1 MAAFFSFL
9 LIFISIKLFFIME
22 SKKIKDSDIL
32 KAMAMHLDEDSVV
45 FGANGHYAVGAYYD
59 ITKVSSV
66 FGDKD
71 YNSQAN
77 IDAADST
84 EAAELYRNDNNEL
97 IEYLQKAIWLK
108 EF

>member
-1 MAAFFSFL
+1 MA
-9 LIFISIKLFFIME
+9 
-22 SKKIKDSDIL
+22 KKIKDSDIL

-45 FGANGHYAVGAYYD
+45 YGANGHYAIGAYQD

-71 YNSQAN
+71 YNSQDA

-84 EAAELYRNDNNEL
+84 EAAEKYRTDDDKM
-97 IEYLQKAIWLK
+97 IESFQKAEWLK

>member
-1 MAAFFSFL
+1 
-9 LIFISIKLFFIME
+9 ME
-22 SKKIKDSDIL
+22 KKTFKDSDIL

-71 YNSQAN
+71 YNSQSN
-77 IDAADST
+77 IDDASGT
-84 EAAELYRNDNNEL
+84 TAAELYRTNNNEL
-97 IEYLQKAIWLK
+97 SEGLQKANWLK
-108 EF
+108 DF

>member
-1 MAAFFSFL
+1 
-9 LIFISIKLFFIME
+9 ME
-22 SKKIKDSDIL
+22 KKTFKDSDIL

-71 YNSQAN
+71 YNSQSN
-77 IDAADST
+77 IDDASGT
-84 EAAELYRNDNNEL
+84 TAAELYRTDNNEL
-97 IEYLQKAIWLK
+97 SEYLQKAAWLK
-108 EF
+108 DF